1 MVHNPKNITAL
12 ITFISVSDY
21 DKMDSLTS
29 QWLDALGLEQHAEH
43 FASRGFVTLG
53 ACAQITEND
62 LERIGITRPYTFAE
76 EASRLSTMSEEEV
89 VQDLPV
95 SVLRTDP
102 IVMFSSFWQLDRPG
116 FDTLLWGNVSVITLC
131 SC

>member
-1 MVHNPKNITAL
+1 
-12 ITFISVSDY
+12 
-21 DKMDSLTS
+21 MDSLTS

-43 FASRGFVTLG
+43 FVSRGFVTLG

-62 LERIGITRPYTFAE
+62 LRRMGITDAYVFASE
-76 EASRLSTMSEEEV
+76 GRRLREMSEEEV

-102 IVMFSSFWQLDRPG
+102 IVMFSSF
-116 FDTLLWGNVSVITLC
+116 
-131 SC
+131 